1 MPSVVYKFNGS
12 DWILIDKNS
21 TDSYTYDNAYIDHLI
36 QRIAAGQYDP
46 DLLSE
51 GEREQVQQR
60 LENNQT

>member
-1 MPSVVYKFNGS
+1 VVYKFNGT
-12 DWILIDKNS
+12 DWISIDKNS